1 MDAHAVKQFLIDIN
15 TVTTFW
21 VTATSEKKALE
32 ALKEATRVL
41 ELRLQIG
48 HKQPIEFVDL
58 TWRET
63 EPRMIEEYEE

>member
-1 MDAHAVKQFLIDIN
+1 MVKQFLIDIN

-21 VTATSEKKALE
+21 VTATSEEKALE
-32 ALKEATRVL
+32 ALKDATRAL

-48 HKQPIEFVDL
+48 RTQPIEFVDL

-63 EPRMIEEYEE
+63 EPLMIEEYEE